1 MVTDNKIRQMKPI
14 VKEDSI
20 NKSILLNWLYPADK
34 DLPIAELGK
43 WIELRTNGKYV
54 LVKKEKEE
62 EIDTLP
68 INKI

>member
-1 MVTDNKIRQMKPI
+1 MVTDNRIRQMKLI

-20 NKSILLNWLYPADK
+20 NKSILLNWLYSADK

-54 LVKKEKEE
+54 LVKKDKEE
-62 EIDTLP
+62 EINTLP